1 MTEVKKFSLVKPTA
15 QTPFHIDFDWWRQN
29 DRNWHIEL
37 RSMLCE
43 EHQQAFADVPED
55 QLIDW
60 VDPQTAEVRQ
70 VDGLQNTLITHC
82 ARQEGFVSA
91 QTALV
96 DAVFRILLSNGNTP
110 LSAAELGQR
119 LGRPA
124 EIILRTLAG
133 PRVYKG
139 IRPFL
144 G

>member
-43 EHQQAFADVPED
+43 EHQQAFADLPED

>member
-82 ARQEGFVSA
+82 AQQEGFVSA

>member
-15 QTPFHIDFDWWRQN
+15 QTPFHIDFEWWREN

-43 EHQQAFADVPED
+43 EHQQTFADLPED
-55 QLIDW
+55 RLIDW

-70 VDGLQNTLITHC
+70 VDGLQNILISHC
-82 ARQEGFVSA
+82 ARQEGFVNA

-96 DAVFRILLSNGNTP
+96 DAVFRTLLSNGNAP
-110 LSAAELGQR
+110 LSATELGQR

-124 EIILRTLAG
+124 DIILRTLAG

>member
-1 MTEVKKFSLVKPTA
+1 MTEVKKFSLVKPTI

-29 DRNWHIEL
+29 DRNWHVEL
-37 RSMLCE
+37 RGLLCA
-43 EHQQAFADVPED
+43 EHQQAFADLPEE

-70 VDGLQNTLITHC
+70 VDGLQNTLISHC

-96 DAVFRILLSNGNTP
+96 DAVFRVLLSNGNTP
-110 LSAAELGQR
+110 LSAAELAQR
-119 LGRPA
+119 LGRPP

-133 PRVYKG
+133 PHVYKG
-139 IRPFL
+139 IRPYL